1 MKEKKKLQYRREVL
15 LKDPRFAR
23 YQPDFLAAVLNKP
36 YYTRRGAGR
45 CERFLEGVT
54 RYGSRWNLYRTK
66 TKSGRAFTFASGR
79 RTNRI

>member
-1 MKEKKKLQYRREVL
+1 MKEKETQYRREVL

-36 YYTRRGAGR
+36 YYTLA
-45 CERFLEGVT
+45 EAQVEPLP
-54 RYGSRWNLYRTK
+54 YK